1 MLIQFAA
8 MKIKIEKDPTKV
20 KRGHQP
26 HRSGSGEHQDRR
38 DRRNRTRQSQK
49 NNAVKEYNT

>member
-1 MLIQFAA
+1 MLIYIAT

-20 KRGHQP
+20 KRGHQA

-49 NNAVKEYNT
+49 NNAIKEYNT